1 MVSFFSE
8 LYFMVKQT
16 RNFYISFNERIFRRR
31 TIMFENKAI
40 NGYIYETRFIA
51 SWINVGG
58 QLRYLNDI
66 DNFHKWL
73 LSLGLTKDEADH
85 IKMLAT
91 NGKLE
96 LETSARKFLNDSAK

>member
-1 MVSFFSE
+1 
-8 LYFMVKQT
+8 
-16 RNFYISFNERIFRRR
+16 
-31 TIMFENKAI
+31 MFENRAI

-66 DNFHKWL
+66 DNFYKWL
-73 LSLGLTKDEADH
+73 LSLGLTKEEADH